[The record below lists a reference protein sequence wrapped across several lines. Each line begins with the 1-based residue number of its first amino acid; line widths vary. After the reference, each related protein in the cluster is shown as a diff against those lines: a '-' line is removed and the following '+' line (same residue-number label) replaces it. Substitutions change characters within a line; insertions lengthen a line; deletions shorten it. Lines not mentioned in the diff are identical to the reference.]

1 MTTPSTVPV
10 SLLLEHSELATI
22 LSVVAGDLG
31 LSRRIAHTRVQKS
44 GLAFAG
50 HVRGVDPRRV
60 QVIGETE
67 TTFLE
72 SLDAATRRK
81 NLHAYFA
88 LGPSCTLVTRGVTP
102 LPDLVKSAA
111 ETDSP
116 LIVSKAKSSETIH
129 ALHAAL
135 DRDLADTMNIH
146 GVVVEVHGLGVLLL
160 GPSGIGKSE
169 CALFL
174 VERGHRLVA
183 DDAVILT
190 RLPGQQVVGSPSPL
204 LRQHL
209 EIRGLGILNI
219 RDLYGATAT
228 RAEAPI
234 DLVIE
239 LCPWRDEE
247 NYERLGID
255 DATYRLMGC
264 DIPMLKVPIRPGR
277 EMATILEVAAR
288 NQLLKRAGHH
298 GARAFAARLEAAL
311 GIPDET
317 VELSKPPKAIT

>member
-1 MTTPSTVPV
+1 MTTPATVPV
-10 SLLLEHSELATI
+10 SMLIEHPDLASM
-22 LSVVAGDLG
+22 LKVVAGGDG
-31 LSRRIAHTRVQKS
+31 MSRRIAHTRVQKS

-50 HVRGVDPRRV
+50 HVRGVDARRV

-67 TTFLE
+67 MTFLE
-72 SLDAATRRK
+72 SLDAATRER

-88 LGPSCTLVTRGVTP
+88 LGPSCTLVTRGITP
-102 LPDLVKSAA
+102 VAELTRAAA
-111 ETDSP
+111 ETASP
-116 LIVSKAKSSETIH
+116 LIVSNVKSSETIH

-135 DRDLADTMNIH
+135 DRELADTMNLH
-146 GVVVEVHGLGVLLL
+146 GVVVDVHGLGVLLL

-190 RLPGQQVVGSPSPL
+190 RLPGQQVVGAPSPL

-228 RAEAPI
+228 RHEAPI

-239 LCPWRDEE
+239 LCPWRDDEA
-247 NYERLGID
+247 YERLGID

-298 GARAFAARLEAAL
+298 SARAFAARLEASL
-311 GIPDET
+311 GVVEDT
-317 VELSKPPKAIT
+317 VELSRPPKAH